1 MIMNLHTHTHNSPD
15 ASRQTVADRVQAA
28 LQLGLKYMAV
38 TDHVEINR
46 YYPASFYHAEETE
59 EYFYDGGGVFA
70 RSAAETIA
78 AQADC
83 APLKLLCGAEIGQIP
98 QDTEKSMQIYN
109 DPRVDII
116 LGSVHELPGRPDF
129 YFLDY
134 GKEDIPSLVTAY
146 FEEVLRLAQTDCWDV
161 LAHLTYGVRYL
172 PDRRAYDLT
181 PHFPLIDEI
190 LQTVIRKNKALELN
204 GSGLRKPQPY
214 IDPELCIIR
223 RYFDLGGR
231 NITISTDAH
240 DTRFLGFGLD
250 LLEDMVR
257 AIGFTE
263 LTWFEKHEIR
273 KVKL

>member
-15 ASRQTVADRVQAA
+15 AKQTVAERVKAA
-28 LQLGLKYMAV
+28 NQLGLRFMAI

-46 YYPASFYHAEETE
+46 YYPAEYYHAEESE
-59 EYFYDGGGVFA
+59 MYFYDGCGVFA
-70 RSAAETIA
+70 RSAAETAA

-83 APLKLLCGAEIGQIP
+83 TPLRLLFGAEIGQIP
-98 QDTEKSMQIYN
+98 QDTEKAALIYN
-109 DPRVDII
+109 DPRVDFV
-116 LGSVHELPGRPDF
+116 LGSVHELPCMPDF

-134 GKEDIPSLVTAY
+134 SKEDIPALVTAY
-146 FEEVLRLAQTDCWDV
+146 FEEVLRLARTDCWDV
-161 LAHLTYGVRYL
+161 LAHLTYGMRYL

-181 PHFPLIDEI
+181 PHRALIDEI
-190 LQTVIRKNKALELN
+190 LQTVIRKNKALEFN

-214 IDPELCIIR
+214 IDPELTILR

-240 DTRFLGFGLD
+240 DTKYLGFGLD

-257 AIGFTE
+257 AVGFTE
-263 LTWFEKHEIR
+263 LTWFDKHEPR
-273 KVKL
+273 KVAL